1 LFASG
6 VNKKNDYKESRLRL
20 TERPLEVH
28 AVGPKSLGTMGF
40 KGGGVKQE
48 AAY

>member
-1 LFASG
+1 M
-6 VNKKNDYKESRLRL
+6 NKIKDYKESRLRL

-28 AVGPKSLGTMGF
+28 AVGPKSIDTMGF
-40 KGGGVKQE
+40 QGGGVKQE